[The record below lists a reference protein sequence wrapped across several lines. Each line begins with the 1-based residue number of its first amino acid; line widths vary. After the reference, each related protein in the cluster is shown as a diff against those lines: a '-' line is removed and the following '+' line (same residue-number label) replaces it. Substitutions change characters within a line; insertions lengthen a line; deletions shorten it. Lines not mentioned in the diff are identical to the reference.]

1 MNKVHIRTYTWFRN
15 YDESIPIKRNVRNM
29 SKSIIEKN
37 KLENIDLVQIEY
49 FSDLPLS
56 NTDIIVVEP
65 ISSIA
70 ITIRKFLVKIGFENI
85 HICKEVNDC
94 IKIFIN
100 FISNEKSIPIIIDD
114 NISHRNIKNII
125 NQIFEIQPN
134 AKIIIIT
141 AKEKKDFQI
150 MELLNIGI
158 VSMIQK
164 PLSFPDFQK
173 SLSVIFEKENNI
185 QETQIEE
192 NFEVLLSLSNWISQ
206 NKMQDILKTGLSEI
220 ENLIKKA
227 SDKRSIILQD
237 EILETACNHCDSTDI
252 TYISECPNCKG
263 INFKQQNLIEHY
275 SCGKVFP
282 KESNNNTCPKCNKE
296 IGSVGT
302 NYREFSDYYVCNSCN
317 DRFPRPLLRFHCL
330 KCNNFFIEK
339 LATWKKGKIYRVQK

>member
-1 MNKVHIRTYTWFRN
+1 
-15 YDESIPIKRNVRNM
+15 M

-65 ISSIA
+65 INPIA

-85 HICKEVNDC
+85 HVCKEINDC
-94 IKIFIN
+94 VKIFIN
-100 FISNEKSIPIIIDD
+100 FINNEKSIPIIIDD
-114 NISHRNIKNII
+114 SISYGNTKNII

-141 AKEKKDFQI
+141 AKEKKDFEI
-150 MELLNIGI
+150 MELLNTGI

-164 PLSFPDFQK
+164 PLSFPDFKK
-173 SLSVIFEKENNI
+173 SLLGIFEKENNM
-185 QETQIEE
+185 QETQIGE
-192 NFEVLLSLSNWISQ
+192 NFEVLLSLSNRISQ
-206 NKMQDILKTGLSEI
+206 NKMHDILKTGLPEI
-220 ENLIKKA
+220 ESLIKKGI
-227 SDKRSIILQD
+227 DKRNIILED
-237 EILETACNHCDSTDI
+237 EILEAACNQCGSTNI

-263 INFKQQNLIEHY
+263 INFNQQNLIEHY
-275 SCGKVFP
+275 NCGEVFP
-282 KESNNNTCPKCNKE
+282 KDPNNNTCPKCNKE

-317 DRFPRPLLRFHCL
+317 DKFPRPLLRFNCL

-339 LATWKKGKIYRVQK
+339 LAAWKKGKIYRVQK